1 MRFDDSFE
9 TVLASDVDSG
19 VAAQSTWRQI
29 VDLVARGRAPFDDRA
44 RDKLEALRPRVPRAI
59 RVASV
64 QTLEWANPPATL
76 VEYLAVDDVAVA
88 LPLLRGAQ
96 LSDATWIA
104 LLPALTP
111 PARAVMRNRRDLSP
125 AVLRA
130 LDAFG
135 SVDLVLG
142 DGAPARG
149 SAQPVAKPSIPR
161 QSRSFVSL
169 GSVAF
174 DMPVVAEA
182 VRRAEDGRA
191 NDGPFEIAEVVARI
205 DAFQRQRAEE
215 PPVPFAAAV
224 PIAAA
229 TFRFETNRDG
239 VITWVDGINRG
250 ATIGLALARPDT
262 PGTSATDAVI
272 SGALRRRA
280 GFRDARLRIDGS
292 SEAGGDWLLSGI
304 PLFDPASGRFLGYRG
319 TARRPRAG
327 DRASAGDGP
336 PAESMRQLVHELRT
350 PANAISGFAEMI
362 ESEILG
368 PVPAV
373 YRERAKVI
381 RDQSKLLVGAID
393 DLDLAARIE
402 GDSLELRPQPV
413 AIAALMRDVARDLE
427 DLLALR
433 GAAFEIRDDE
443 VEVDGD
449 RRAIERLIGR
459 LFATLAAS
467 AQRDER
473 LMVRIAAHP
482 GAVEIEIARP
492 AGLDIEALD
501 AAEGPAHDAV
511 LLGADF
517 ALRLARNLARELG
530 GRFDL
535 LPDRLRLALPAV
547 TRVAAS
553 EGSGHH
559 P

>member
-44 RDKLEALRPRVPRAI
+44 RNKLEALRARVPRTI

-64 QTLEWANPPATL
+64 QTLEFASPPAAL

-88 LPLLRGAQ
+88 LPLLRGAK
-96 LSDATWIA
+96 LPDAAWIA

-111 PARAVMRNRRDLSP
+111 PARAVLRNRRDLS
-125 AVLRA
+125 AVVQRA
-130 LDAFG
+130 LEAFG
-135 SVDLVLG
+135 PVDLVIVSEQP
-142 DGAPARG
+142 PAEVRT
-149 SAQPVAKPSIPR
+149 PVPVPSVPR

-169 GSVAF
+169 GSVAL

-182 VRRAEDGRA
+182 VRRAEGEGAD
-191 NDGPFEIAEVVARI
+191 DGPFEIAEVVARI
-205 DAFQRQRAEE
+205 DAFQRRRD
-215 PPVPFAAAV
+215 AAPA
-224 PIAAA
+224 PIAAPSPIP
-229 TFRFETNRDG
+229 TSRFRFETDRNA

-250 ATIGLALARPDT
+250 ATIGLALARPGT
-262 PGTSATDAVI
+262 PGTSATDAIVA
-272 SGALRRRA
+272 GALRRRA
-280 GFRDARLRIDGS
+280 SFREARLRIDGHS
-292 SEAGGDWLLSGI
+292 DASGDWLLSGV
-304 PLFDPASGRFLGYRG
+304 PHFDMTSGRFVGYRG

-327 DRASAGDGP
+327 ERAGTGDGP

-350 PANAISGFAEMI
+350 PANAISGFSEMI

-368 PVPAV
+368 PVPSV
-373 YRERAKVI
+373 YRERAKLI

-402 GDSLELRPQPV
+402 GDSLELRAQPV
-413 AIAALMRDVARDLE
+413 AISALMRDVADDLN

-433 GAAFEIRDDE
+433 GAAFAIDE
-443 VEVDGD
+443 SYAEVDGD
-449 RRAIERLIGR
+449 RHAIERLIGR
-459 LFATLAAS
+459 LFATLVAA
-467 AQRDER
+467 AQRGETIA
-473 LMVRIAAHP
+473 VRITP
-482 GAVEIEIARP
+482 YPDEIDIAITRP
-492 AGLDIEALD
+492 VGLDVDTLD
-501 AAEGPAHDAV
+501 AIEGPAHDAV

-535 LPDRLRLALPAV
+535 QPDRLRLSLPSV
-547 TRVAAS
+547 TRVAAI
-553 EGSGHH
+553 EGSGHQS
-559 P
+559 